1 MQETQLTRLQRDSAE
16 LKHYIHKLHKRGKA
30 DLAYKVEKK
39 RNFLNAYISDLEQ
52 ETQSNV

>member
-1 MQETQLTRLQRDSAE
+1 MQETQLSRLQRDSAE

-39 RNFLNAYISDLEQ
+39 RNFLDAYISDLQ
-52 ETQSNV
+52 QGTQSNV